1 MNITSK
7 DLVFLTQN
15 NEVISGGFKINSN
28 FLNEQI
34 QKGGGIEKSYVVPAG
49 LLYNNVK
56 NIHKNLN
63 VKESSAINNDLYD
76 KLFDLVI
83 YKKKKKTIN
92 NNKQHQKRKTKRQE
106 R

>member
-1 MNITSK
+1 MNITSD

-49 LLYNNVK
+49 LLYHNVQ
-56 NIHKNLN
+56 NIHKDLS
-63 VKESSAINNDLYD
+63 VKESSTIDNDLYD

-83 YKKKKKTIN
+83 YKKKKKTVN
-92 NNKQHQKRKTKRQE
+92 NHKQHQKRKTKRE